1 MIKTSS
7 IEFTRWTHE
16 AMHQAEAGL
25 KYGFKVSK
33 DSCYCGAPST
43 LCLLQIYHFF
53 SCIKVFLEHQHCV
66 QTVYTGWK
74 VDRHSLQLFWLK
86 IKTKISHNTSR

>member
-1 MIKTSS
+1 MIETSS

-33 DSCYCGAPST
+33 DFPATVMFLQPSFYN
-43 LCLLQIYHFF
+43 LP
-53 SCIKVFLEHQHCV
+53 FLFL
-66 QTVYTGWK
+66 Y
-74 VDRHSLQLFWLK
+74 
-86 IKTKISHNTSR
+86 